1 MLGVP
6 EHRGGAGN
14 RRFRVFQ
21 VGRCV
26 GSAAFF
32 TVVAVLVFGAA
43 FRARALD
50 EAVGQEHVLFRVEIL
65 GDRTGGDVPSV
76 TQLQVDLARQLTVF
90 FGVSGE
96 IGRAH
101 V

>member
-1 MLGVP
+1 MIPRPPITTPTYARLP
-6 EHRGGAGN
+6 STTLLRS
-14 RRFRVFQ
+14 
-21 VGRCV
+21 
-26 GSAAFF
+26 SAAFF

-43 FRARALD
+43 VRAHALD

-65 GDRTGGDVPSV
+65 VDRTGGDVPSV
-76 TQLQVDLARQLTVF
+76 TQLQVDLARQLTVC